1 MCFASDCIRIINVE
15 IKCYFVVLH
24 KINMGG
30 DVSVNVKLSQV
41 INLMPC

>member
-1 MCFASDCIRIINVE
+1 MLKLSVIL
-15 IKCYFVVLH
+15 VLH